1 MGARC
6 SKFSFC
12 WFHSHLKP
20 SVLESSDQGLCC
32 SLFLFCL
39 ETLASFKKFVF
50 VAENGEK
57 GERKLWPSFG
67 EFSLEQLKA
76 ATNGFSSENI
86 VSEHGEK
93 APNVVYKGK
102 LDNGQWIAI
111 KRFNKFAWPDSRQF
125 LVCNMH
131 LHFVFL
137 FLSLLR
143 L

>member
-1 MGARC
+1 LFR
-6 SKFSFC
+6 
-12 WFHSHLKP
+12 LKN
-20 SVLESSDQGLCC
+20 V
-32 SLFLFCL
+32 
-39 ETLASFKKFVF
+39 VF

-111 KRFNKFAWPDSRQF
+111 NVSTNLLGLILANSS
-125 LVCNMH
+125 
-131 LHFVFL
+131 FVTCTYTSFFYYFCQVL
-137 FLSLLR
+137 KGLYR
-143 L
+143 

>member
-20 SVLESSDQGLCC
+20 SVLESSDQ
-32 SLFLFCL
+32 
-39 ETLASFKKFVF
+39 
-50 VAENGEK
+50 ENGEK

-111 KRFNKFAWPDSRQF
+111 NVSTNLLGLILANSSQVGSLRSERLAN
-125 LVCNMH
+125 LVGYCYEGEER
-131 LHFVFL
+131 
-137 FLSLLR
+137 LLVA
-143 L
+143 

>member
-1 MGARC
+1 MLFFVFVC
-6 SKFSFC
+6 LVHTHILC
-12 WFHSHLKP
+12 
-20 SVLESSDQGLCC
+20 LESR
-32 SLFLFCL
+32 
-39 ETLASFKKFVF
+39 ASFKSVVF
-50 VAENGEK
+50 AAENGEK
-57 GERKLWPSFG
+57 NERKLWPSFG
-67 EFSLEQLKA
+67 EFSLEQLKT

-93 APNVVYKGK
+93 APNVVYKAK

-131 LHFVFL
+131 LHFS
-137 FLSLLR
+137 LSLIFSR